1 MKLSTLCAIA
11 LCCLIF
17 AVAACGQTQTVN
29 VDTFRQAGAAYYKAG
44 KYTQAVKAFEQVIR
58 MSPNDADAYSHLGDS
73 YTKLNRNSEAAAAY
87 EKSADLLM
95 AGTAATVVTPAPPAN
110 PPAPARAPAQNTPAQ
125 KAPAQAPPVAVAGA
139 NNCGHQYCVGQ
150 RVEYGVGGKWYKAII
165 TEIASAADIADQGP
179 YHVYLVHSL
188 GFTQS
193 GAWVGDFTD
202 ARAQLRAPGS
212 GATEPVPGGEANDEM
227 LKAMRGESS
236 LGGPIGMGKYVCT
249 TNADKMLARVGGFT
263 LLAGGAYTDESNVR
277 GTFGYDPKSGR
288 INFNGA
294 GMNGQKGTY
303 DSGRK
308 LFTVQ
313 SGNNWVDCGP
323 GN

>member
-17 AVAACGQTQTVN
+17 AVAACAQTQTVT
-29 VDTFRQAGAAYYKAG
+29 VDTFRQAGARYYAAG
-44 KYTQAVKAFEQVIR
+44 KYTQAVKAFQQVIR
-58 MSPNDADAYSHLGDS
+58 MNPNDADAYSHLGDS
-73 YTKLNRNSEAAAAY
+73 YTKLNRNSEAAVAY

-95 AGTAATVVTPAPPAN
+95 AGTATPAATPAPVAN
-110 PPAPARAPAQNTPAQ
+110 TPGPARAPAQNPPGQNTPVP
-125 KAPAQAPPVAVAGA
+125 PAAVAA
-139 NNCGHQYCVGQ
+139 NNCGHGYCVGQ

-165 TEIASAADIADQGP
+165 TEIASAAEIADQGP

-188 GFTQS
+188 GFAQS

-202 ARAQLRAPGS
+202 ARGQLRAAGS
-212 GATEPVPGGEANDEM
+212 GVTEPVPGGEANDEV

-236 LGGPIGMGKYVCT
+236 VGGPIGMGKYVCT
-249 TNADKMLARVGGFT
+249 TSADKMLARVGGFT
-263 LLAGGAYTDESNVR
+263 LLAAGAYTDESNNR

-288 INFNGA
+288 INFTGA
-294 GMNGQKGTY
+294 GMNGQTGMY
-303 DSGRK
+303 DSVRK

-313 SGNNWVDCGP
+313 SGNNWMDCEP
-323 GN
+323 GR